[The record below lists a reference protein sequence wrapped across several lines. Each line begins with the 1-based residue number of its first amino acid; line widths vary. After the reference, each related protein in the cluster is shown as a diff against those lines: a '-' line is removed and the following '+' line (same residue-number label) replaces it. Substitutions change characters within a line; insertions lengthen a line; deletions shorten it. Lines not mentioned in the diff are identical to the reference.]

1 MEERIY
7 SFFAVTLAKVR
18 LEIGKKGALSG
29 RRACLLEANAFVDD
43 AASDHTC
50 RARPLQ
56 EATDART
63 SILAL
68 LESVVEGELVSL
80 GEDGDEEEEER
91 DEVGDGH

>member
-29 RRACLLEANAFVDD
+29 RSACLLEANAFVDD
-43 AASDHTC
+43 AASDHAC